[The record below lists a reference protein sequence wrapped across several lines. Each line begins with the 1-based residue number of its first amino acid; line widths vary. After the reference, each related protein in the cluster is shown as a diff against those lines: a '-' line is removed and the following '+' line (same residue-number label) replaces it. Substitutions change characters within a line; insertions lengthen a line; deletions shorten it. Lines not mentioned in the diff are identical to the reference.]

1 MARTKDRLRHRKT
14 IELDVP
20 AHPSQ
25 VPFLRAVAETVT
37 HSADREIDDIAAAPE
52 VLAAAALMLI
62 EDAPV
67 GAIVNCRIVCD
78 GVELHARLE
87 SLSRTSVTLENGR
100 FDWHTAATT
109 ASWIVGWQGAF
120 DCAAA
125 AYPVALEFGMGPG
138 RPYRPGPM
146 DSAIGQ

>member
-37 HSADREIDDIAAAPE
+37 QSVDCGIDDIADAPS
-52 VLAAAALMLI
+52 VLAAAALMLM

-78 GVELHARLE
+78 GSEFHARLE
-87 SLSRTSVTLENGR
+87 SLSRTGATLENGR
-100 FDWHTAATT
+100 FDWHTAGTT
-109 ASWIVGWQGAF
+109 TSWVVGWQGAF
-120 DCAAA
+120 DCAAG

-138 RPYRPGPM
+138 RSHRRG
-146 DSAIGQ
+146 